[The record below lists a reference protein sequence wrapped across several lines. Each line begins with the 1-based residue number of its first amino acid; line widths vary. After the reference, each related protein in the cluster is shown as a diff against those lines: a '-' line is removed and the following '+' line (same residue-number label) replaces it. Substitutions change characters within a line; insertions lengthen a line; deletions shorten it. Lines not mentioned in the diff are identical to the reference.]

1 MSLWSIPIET
11 HSTRAR
17 GQIRTV
23 GLRPTYRR
31 SRWLSTSLIPAIANR
46 PPIEHIA
53 NMEVSIIFDAAF
65 QGHTTGAVW
74 IVDTAENRRW
84 FDKQADLDAGSAVF
98 TPEGGKVGREA
109 ILRSIWNVQEHYPD
123 WLQIIVTG
131 VSPTIE
137 LSDDLRDE
145 GNVIATKQGF
155 AVARV

>member
-1 MSLWSIPIET
+1 MATYGSSAPQSCRT
-11 HSTRAR
+11 A
-17 GQIRTV
+17 GAQITPSPR
-23 GLRPTYRR
+23 
-31 SRWLSTSLIPAIANR
+31 LSASLIPAIANR

-65 QGHTTGAVW
+65 QGHAAGAVW

-98 TPEGGKVGREA
+98 TPEGGKVGRDA

-123 WLQIIVTG
+123 WSQIIVTG
-131 VSPTIE
+131 VPTTIE

-145 GNVIATKQGF
+145 GAVIATKQGF
-155 AVARV
+155 TLARV